1 MSRIGRSPIV
11 VPAGVTVVVDAN
23 NLVTVTGPKGTLNKE
38 ISNKIEVKVA
48 EGVVNVLN
56 NNPEKDKQAKALH
69 GLSRQLINNMVEGV
83 SKGFEKRLVI
93 KGVGYRIN
101 LAGDKEATLNIGFS
115 HPVTVKAV
123 DGISLAD
130 EKNVLIVKGIDKE
143 LVGQFASYV
152 RGLKPVEPYH
162 GYGIRYEDERVIKK
176 EAKSGK

>member
-11 VPAGVTVVVDAN
+11 VPAGVTVTVGAN

-38 ISNKIEVKVA
+38 ISNKIEVKVE

-69 GLSRQLINNMVEGV
+69 GLSRQLINNMVQGV
-83 SKGFEKRLVI
+83 FKGFEKRLVI

-115 HPVTVKAV
+115 HPVIVKAV